1 MATSTEL
8 PTLKELEDTVRA
20 AIDALKQYPEFGSAK
35 LAIIGGTAL
44 WKYIPSGRTTKDV
57 DFLNTVSGAR
67 QAVKAE
73 LLRMLNSCFA
83 EYAQLFVYKH
93 LSGKSIQIDYTPEWQ
108 SAYVPE
114 AARPISTINS
124 ADLPYISAV
133 DLLAFKINTCGMRPT
148 VSKKTQDALNAMA
161 IAENILAQGPI
172 VLTNVQK
179 EAARAGIEDVA
190 TWSKR
195 HSTWWNQN
203 LQL

>member
-1 MATSTEL
+1 
-8 PTLKELEDTVRA
+8 
-20 AIDALKQYPEFGSAK
+20 
-35 LAIIGGTAL
+35 
-44 WKYIPSGRTTKDV
+44 
-57 DFLNTVSGAR
+57 
-67 QAVKAE
+67 
-73 LLRMLNSCFA
+73 
-83 EYAQLFVYKH
+83 
-93 LSGKSIQIDYTPEWQ
+93 
-108 SAYVPE
+108 
-114 AARPISTINS
+114 
-124 ADLPYISAV
+124 
-133 DLLAFKINTCGMRPT
+133 MRPT

>member
-1 MATSTEL
+1 MATNTAL
-8 PTLKELEDTVRA
+8 PTLKELEETARA

-57 DFLNTVSGAR
+57 DFLITVSGAP
-67 QAVKAE
+67 QAVKTK
-73 LLRMLNSCFA
+73 LLQMPNSRFA

-93 LSGKSIQIDYTPEWQ
+93 PSGKNIQIDFTPEWQ

-114 AARPISTINS
+114 AAKPISTINS
-124 ADLPYISAV
+124 AVLPYISAV
-133 DLLAFKINTCGMRPT
+133 DLLALKINTCGMRPT
-148 VSKKTQDALNAMA
+148 VGKKTQDALDAMA

-179 EAARAGIEDVA
+179 EAARVGIQDVV

-195 HSTWWNQN
+195 PSTWWNQH